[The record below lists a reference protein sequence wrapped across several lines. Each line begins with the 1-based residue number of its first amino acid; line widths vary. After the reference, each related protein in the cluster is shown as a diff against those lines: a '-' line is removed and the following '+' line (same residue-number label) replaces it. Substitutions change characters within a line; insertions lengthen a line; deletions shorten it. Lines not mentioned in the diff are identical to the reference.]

1 MPSWIAFAVGLSV
14 PLAVLLA
21 AILATRDAPARRE
34 QLGQGRSVH
43 QGEVGRE
50 EWCEDVRASL
60 RARQG
65 FLYPIAADKLD
76 WARWGAAHQYFDV
89 EDLGYAFVA
98 RRRREAPLA

>member
-1 MPSWIAFAVGLSV
+1 M

-21 AILATRDAPARRE
+21 TILATRDAPARRE
-34 QLGQGRSVH
+34 ELRRDGSVH
-43 QGEVGRE
+43 GGGVGRE

-60 RARQG
+60 RERKG

-76 WARWGAAHQYFDV
+76 WARWGAAHQYFEL

-98 RRRREAPLA
+98 RRRPGAPLA